1 MRTETVTEVKDG
13 KTIITISVFKNDKLG
28 MVNETFKLS
37 LSSYVCMC
45 VFVLPLFVVKKT
57 VDGKD
62 VLNIETDKGRLWI
75 RPFGSLDFSLT
86 VL

>member
-28 MVNETFKLS
+28 MVNETSKLS
-37 LSSYVCMC
+37 LCMLCIYVI
-45 VFVLPLFVVKKT
+45 PLFVVKKT

-62 VLNIETDKGRLWI
+62 VLNIETDKGRFRI
-75 RPFGSLDFSLT
+75 RPFCSLDFSLI
-86 VL
+86 VFL